1 MGIGAVGTRVA
12 RHLLADPDVDSLV
25 LVHRD
30 TGGVAAVVD
39 SFVPLS
45 RDSGSS
51 VGPRVEIRT
60 GMASEIPD
68 DADVVVLTQ
77 PEGVRAAAEI
87 ALARGAHVVS
97 TADDPGEVR
106 GLLGLDSH
114 ARSVDRAVLVG
125 VAMAPGLSCVLAT
138 FGARALDEVNQ
149 VHVSSLG
156 TGGPACARRHHA
168 ALSSAATDWLNG
180 EWHRRP
186 GGSGRELVWFPEP
199 AGGADCYR
207 AGLIDPVL
215 LVPAFPTAQKVTAR
229 LAATRRDRMTSWLPM
244 LRRPH
249 PEGRIG
255 AVRVELRG
263 RRGGVAEV
271 RILGATSRPAVIA
284 GTVASLAANWA
295 GAGRLARSGAGGLAE
310 MVAEPGEFL
319 QELHARGVRTVQ
331 FEGSE
336 SDRAPY
342 LASSPSPAGRPP
354 PGDPGSGHGAGSAG
368 AVRA

>member
-1 MGIGAVGTRVA
+1 MRVALVGIGAVGTRAA

-30 TGGVAAVVD
+30 PGGVAAIVD
-39 SFVPLS
+39 SFVPLKG
-45 RDSGSS
+45 DAPSS
-51 VGPRVEIRT
+51 VGPRVEIRV
-60 GMASEIPD
+60 GMASEVPE

-77 PEGVRAAAEI
+77 PEGVREAAEI
-87 ALARGAHVVS
+87 ALARGVHVVS
-97 TADDPGEVR
+97 TADDPAEVR
-106 GLLGLDSH
+106 RLLALDSEARRV
-114 ARSVDRAVLVG
+114 ARSVAVG

-138 FGARALDEVNQ
+138 FGARALDVVNQ

-263 RRGGVAEV
+263 WRHGVAEV

-284 GTVASLAANWA
+284 GAVASIAATWA
-295 GAGRLARSGAGGLAE
+295 GGGRLARSGAGGLAE
-310 MVAEPGEFL
+310 MVGEPGEFL
-319 QELHARGVRTVQ
+319 RALHARNVRTVQ

-336 SDRAPY
+336 SDLEPGQ
-342 LASSPSPAGRPP
+342 AGEPP
-354 PGDPGSGHGAGSAG
+354 G

>member
-1 MGIGAVGTRVA
+1 VRIALVGIGAVGTRVA
-12 RHLLADPDVDSLV
+12 RHLLADPDVQSLV

-30 TGGVAAVVD
+30 SGWVTGIVD
-39 SFVPLS
+39 SFVPLN
-45 RDSGSS
+45 RDSPSL

-60 GMASEIPD
+60 GVASEVPE

-77 PEGVRAAAEI
+77 PEGVREAAEI
-87 ALARGAHVVS
+87 ALARGANVVS
-97 TADDPGEVR
+97 TSDDPDEVR
-106 GLLGLDSH
+106 RLLRLDSE
-114 ARSVDRAVLVG
+114 ARRYGRTVAVG

-138 FGARALDEVNQ
+138 FGAQALDEVNQ
-149 VHVSSLG
+149 VHVCSLG

-168 ALSSAATDWLNG
+168 ALSSAATDWSNG

-229 LAATRRDRMTSWLPM
+229 LAATRRDRLTSWMPM

-284 GTVASLAANWA
+284 GAVSALAATWA
-295 GAGRLARSGAGGLAE
+295 GNGRFARSGAGGLAE
-310 MVAEPGEFL
+310 LVSEPGEFL
-319 QELHARGVRTVQ
+319 RALHARGVRTVQ
-331 FEGSE
+331 FEGSD
-336 SDRAPY
+336 SDFRRYA
-342 LASSPSPAGRPP
+342 ASTPPGPDRPSPLPAGD
-354 PGDPGSGHGAGSAG
+354 GGK
-368 AVRA
+368 VRA